1 VFARRPVDVR
11 RHIRCHGVQT
21 RNFGLSGKALE
32 NRTGYPDSAGLTIPR
47 VFVAPYEV
55 RNRRAI
61 GHVGGYVD
69 ANHMG
74 ADLVP
79 AMSKWI
85 VAEMVRLVY
94 NTDVKTATDV
104 VDPLIDRTLP
114 ALACGLDLAA
124 SAPTGAQSEACL
136 TRRCRSRPREIR

>member
-1 VFARRPVDVR
+1 
-11 RHIRCHGVQT
+11 
-21 RNFGLSGKALE
+21 
-32 NRTGYPDSAGLTIPR
+32 
-47 VFVAPYEV
+47 
-55 RNRRAI
+55 
-61 GHVGGYVD
+61 
-69 ANHMG
+69 MG

-136 TRRCRSRPREIR
+136 TRQVPVPAQGDQIASPLGDTAARSGCRKKAGTEATSRIGSPMAPIRLRGRIVESCVPKVRV